1 MSKNENIQKMV
12 SIIETR
18 NAGVSSLLQLVIM
31 TAAYEFPGIPSKN
44 LKAITGEKN
53 SASTA
58 SFGKLENKGLAYVAS
73 QSTKDPSTGK
83 KQKTIKFYLTEKG
96 RSVIEK
102 TNKTKTTKQ
111 KH

>member
-1 MSKNENIQKMV
+1 MTKNENIETMV

-53 SASTA
+53 SAISA
-58 SFGKLENKGLAYVAS
+58 SFGKLEKKGLAYLAN
-73 QSTKDPSTGK
+73 QSKKDPSTGK
-83 KQKTIKFYLTEKG
+83 KQKTIRFYLTEKG

-102 TNKTKTTKQ
+102 TIKTK
-111 KH
+111 

>member
-53 SASTA
+53 SAISA
-58 SFGKLENKGLAYVAS
+58 SFGKLEKKGLAYLAK
-73 QSTKDPSTGK
+73 QPKTDPLTGK
-83 KQKTIKFYLTEKG
+83 KEKTMRFYLTDKG

-102 TNKTKTTKQ
+102 TIKTKTT
-111 KH
+111 